1 MSSRDRRKLPK
12 KNKPTVGKLAPH
24 LRGLP
29 QNRFGGHQ
37 TQRMRGF
44 PGWSRG
50 AAGAVRRYTKA
61 ECKAVE
67 LDMKRRGEL

>member
-1 MSSRDRRKLPK
+1 MHSRDRRKRHK
-12 KNKPTVGKLAPH
+12 DKPTAGKLPEH

-50 AAGAVRRYTKA
+50 AASPVKRYTKS
-61 ECKAVE
+61 ECMIVE
-67 LDMKRRGEL
+67 LDMKARGEL